1 MTGERA
7 LLRPF
12 VDDDLADRLDLAV
25 VDADRAGRTVLQ
37 ATARFHHPA
46 HAAEWAAPAVDDDLT
61 AVIDVLLRGLGAR

>member
-1 MTGERA
+1 M
-7 LLRPF
+7 
-12 VDDDLADRLDLAV
+12 